1 MAVLLFMESPISR
14 RKQLSILIT
23 NEEYRQDSYAL
34 LNQYKESM
42 SYLASVFNDNYQK
55 SESVTKLSWKSFA
68 FYNKCIKSLQA
79 NDADSGLYFFQ
90 EAKQNERHG
99 SEGFRVSGFYENNRK
114 EEIDLV
120 VDEIREEASGK
131 ISIGFISAKV
141 AEVEKAKLIAGIELL
156 KTQSIDMYKE
166 AEILIDEIVLTGPGD
181 EYHVRSASSFNLL
194 GLVLIWADEVHSPIY
209 YAQQVVHEAAHLRL
223 FLKSTDDRFVLN
235 PENELYAAPFRLDAR
250 PMLGIFHA
258 LFVLA
263 RIALAMS
270 GLGKIALGKLAEEAL
285 EKGRVA
291 EKRFFATAAQIKR
304 DGVLTPMGQ
313 QIFDECLQEITKIS
327 PFRNIYDDMLENGF

>member
-1 MAVLLFMESPISR
+1 M
-14 RKQLSILIT
+14 SILIT
-23 NEEYRQDSYAL
+23 NEEYRQDAYAL

-42 SYLASVFNDNYQK
+42 TYLASVFNDSYKK
-55 SESVTKLSWKSFA
+55 SESVTKLPWKSFA

-79 NDADSGLYFFQ
+79 DDAESGLRFFQ
-90 EAKQNERHG
+90 EARQNERQA
-99 SEGFRVSGFYENNRK
+99 SESFEISGLSENNRK
-114 EEIDLV
+114 EEVDLI

-131 ISIGFISAKV
+131 ISIGFISADAV
-141 AEVEKAKLIAGIELL
+141 AAEKAKLIAGIELL
-156 KTQSIDMYKE
+156 KVQSIDLYNE
-166 AEILIDEIVLTGPGD
+166 AETLIDEIVLTGPGD
-181 EYHVRSASSFNLL
+181 EYHVRSASSYNLL
-194 GLVLIWADEVHSPIY
+194 GLVLIWADDVHSPIY

-223 FLKSTDDRFVLN
+223 FLKSTDDKFVLN
-235 PENELYAAPFRLDAR
+235 PENQLYTAPFRPDAR

-270 GLGKIALGKLAEEAL
+270 GLGKIAPGKLAEEAL

-291 EKRFFATAAQIKR
+291 EKRFFATAAQVKR
-304 DGVLTPMGQ
+304 DGTLTPMGQ

-327 PFRNIYDDMLENGF
+327 PFRNVYDDMLKSGF